1 MSQVTAIPDPESLSQ
16 LLAELPA
23 NLLAGRRVLVTGA
36 ARGLG
41 LAFAKCIA
49 QAGAAV
55 VLADVLAE
63 QVQAEAQALRDAGFT
78 AHGLAVDLSD
88 PASIQ
93 ACAADALRLLGGLDG
108 LVNNAAIT
116 NSGGRDAQALD
127 IEVWDRVM
135 NVNVRGTWLMSRA
148 CQPALAASGRGAIV
162 NLASDTALWGAPNLL
177 AYASSKGAV
186 ISMTRSLAREWGG
199 DAITVNAIAPGL
211 TLVEATEYVPRA
223 RHEKYLEGRAIAREQ
238 QAADVC
244 GAMLFSLSGL
254 SRFVTGQLLAVNGGF
269 VMH

>member
-1 MSQVTAIPDPESLSQ
+1 MTLISATADPASLQ
-16 LLAELPA
+16 ALLAELPA

-49 QAGAAV
+49 SAGAGV
-55 VLADVLAE
+55 VLADILGELA
-63 QVQAEAQALRDAGFT
+63 QAEAQALRDAGCT
-78 AHGLAVDLSD
+78 AHAVTVDLCD
-88 PASIQ
+88 PASI
-93 ACAADALRLLGGLDG
+93 ARAAVDAAGLLGGLDG

-116 NSGGRDAQALD
+116 NSGGRDAHALD

-135 NVNVRGTWLMSRA
+135 DVNVRGTWLMSRA
-148 CQPALAASGRGAIV
+148 CQPALAKSGRGAIV

-199 DAITVNAIAPGL
+199 EGITVNAIAPGL
-211 TLVEATEYVPRA
+211 TLVEATEYVPMA
-223 RHEKYLEGRAIAREQ
+223 RHQKYLEGRAIPREQ
-238 QAADVC
+238 QAVDVC
-244 GAMLFSLSGL
+244 GAVLFALSGL